1 MFTKREEVVILP
13 LTLTSCLSSVYMTF
27 LPPGSTETADLA
39 VSIVS
44 WNVKDLLVKNL
55 QTLFKSAGEG
65 VVRVIVVDN
74 ASKDGTQDVDANQFP
89 NAHFI
94 KNTQNV
100 GFSRAN
106 NQAIAIANARHMLL
120 LNPDM
125 RVEPTTLSQIINELD
140 ANNQIGVLGGH
151 LLNADGSTLESVR
164 RFPTLADQLAILL
177 KLPHIFPKIVNKYL
191 AKGFD
196 YTKPQSVDSIRGS
209 LFAISETALKRQ
221 GGLDERYFIWF
232 EEVDY
237 CKSMHK
243 LGLEVRY
250 EPSIQAQDFVGQ
262 SFAQRKRYW
271 KQVQFSRSMAQYFQK
286 WHPIWQSTLIWI
298 LRPFPIAIAWIA
310 DKF

>member
-1 MFTKREEVVILP
+1 
-13 LTLTSCLSSVYMTF
+13 MTF
-27 LPPGSTETADLA
+27 LSSDSHEPADLA

-55 QTLFKSAGEG
+55 QALQKSQGEG
-65 VVRVIVVDN
+65 TVRVIVVDN
-74 ASKDGTQDVDANQFP
+74 ASTDGTEKLDANQFP
-89 NAHFI
+89 NIHFI
-94 KNTQNV
+94 KNTQNL
-100 GFSRAN
+100 GFSKAN
-106 NQAIAIANARHMLL
+106 NQAIAIANARHILL

-140 ANNQIGVLGGH
+140 ANTQIGVLGGH
-151 LLNADGSTLESVR
+151 LLRQLADGGTTTLESVR
-164 RFPTLADQLAILL
+164 RFPTLASQLAILL
-177 KLPHIFPKIVNKYL
+177 KLPHLFPKLVDYYL
-191 AKGFD
+191 AKDFD
-196 YTKPQSVDSIRGS
+196 YTKPQSVDSVRGS
-209 LFAISETALKRQ
+209 LFAISEAALKRQ

-250 EPSIQAQDFVGQ
+250 DPAIQAQDFVGQ

-286 WHPIWQSTLIWI
+286 WHPVWQSALIWM
-298 LRPFPIAIAWIA
+298 LRPFPIAAAWLTDRIS
-310 DKF
+310 